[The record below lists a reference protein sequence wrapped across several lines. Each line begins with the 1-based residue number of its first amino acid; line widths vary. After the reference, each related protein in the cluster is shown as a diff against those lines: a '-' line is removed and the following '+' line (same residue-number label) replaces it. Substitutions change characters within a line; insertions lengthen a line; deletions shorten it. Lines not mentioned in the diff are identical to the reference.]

1 MSTTTKAKEALN
13 LTLVEYRRC
22 ESRVSKAL
30 VSQAPNERTI
40 SNKMQHFSDAFSQ
53 LNIHHTIWVTK
64 AGFLEKQLAEEK
76 YSKNWV
82 ASEWEKVDNL
92 QDQVNELHMQ
102 HLPDSITI
110 TLRQIEKLK
119 VRYFHQANTT
129 ISQNLT

>member
-40 SNKMQHFSDAFSQ
+40 SNKMQQFSDAFSQ

-102 HLPDSITI
+102 HLPDSIKI
-110 TLRQIEKLK
+110 RL
-119 VRYFHQANTT
+119 
-129 ISQNLT
+129 S